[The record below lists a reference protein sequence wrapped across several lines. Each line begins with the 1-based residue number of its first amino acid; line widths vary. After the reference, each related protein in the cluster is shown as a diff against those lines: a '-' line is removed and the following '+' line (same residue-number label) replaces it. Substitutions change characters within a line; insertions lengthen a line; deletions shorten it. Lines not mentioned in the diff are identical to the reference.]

1 MSEAIFPSSYSTVSD
16 STPGAESTVT
26 GGSSEMPMVGF
37 HAIKVLS
44 TSNVANLQ
52 TQATNKW
59 VWMPMPPAGVST
71 DYEQGWDKADASAVG
86 SGVSQLITKLFGKGA
101 ADSDS
106 APAQGNEGI
115 RDYKTVATAA
125 GEVAL
130 EKLKGKLGA
139 GQGISSRVLEQA
151 YISYSGPGYR
161 NHDFSFSLKPVSE
174 ADSFAIS
181 DILDFFKYYSAPQL
195 KDAGGLIRLY
205 DVPHLFNITFHPDNG
220 LFQMMPHALMKVGV
234 QYGGEKYNVFRD
246 TQKPVQTDISL
257 SFKEMR
263 LLDKSHF
270 GDF

>member
-1 MSEAIFPSSYSTVSD
+1 MSAVFPSNYDSD
-16 STPGAESTVT
+16 GER
-26 GGSSEMPMVGF
+26 PMVGF

-44 TSNVANLQ
+44 TSNVASLQ
-52 TQATNKW
+52 TQATNDW
-59 VWMPMPPAGVST
+59 AWLPMPPAGVST
-71 DYEQGWDKADASAVG
+71 EYEQGWDKADASAVG

-161 NHDFSFSLKPVSE
+161 NHDFSFSLKPASE
-174 ADSFAIS
+174 ADSWAIS
-181 DILDFFKYYSAPQL
+181 NILDFFKYYSAPDL
-195 KDAGGLIRLY
+195 KDAGGLIRIY